1 MKDSI
6 VRICVTLLDADPA
19 IWRRIEV
26 PAAFTLEGLHDVL
39 QTIMGWA
46 NYHLHHFQIGD
57 LMYGE
62 LTLDDRDILDE
73 RKLKLSAL
81 AVDGERAF
89 EYVYDYGDNWR
100 CVVVLEAIASASPS
114 VIYPRLVEGARRGPP
129 EDVGGPWGYIE
140 FLEAIA
146 DPKHER
152 HKELREWIGG
162 DFDPQQFDIDEI
174 DPALARLAPRKTAR
188 RKTARSRTAKPALPQ

>member
-81 AVDGERAF
+81 AIDGERAF

-100 CVVVLEAIASASPS
+100 CVVVLEAIASASPG

-129 EDVGGPWGYIE
+129 EDVGGPRGYIE

-188 RKTARSRTAKPALPQ
+188 RKAARSRTAKPALPR

>member
-1 MKDSI
+1 MKGSI
-6 VRICVTLLDADPA
+6 VRICVTLLDVDPA
-19 IWRRIEV
+19 TWRRVEV
-26 PAAFTLEGLHDVL
+26 PANFTLEGLHDVL

-46 NYHLHHFQIGD
+46 NYHLHHFQLGD

-62 LTLDDRDILDE
+62 LTPEDRDMLDG

-81 AVDGERAF
+81 AIDGERAF

-100 CVVVLEAIASASPS
+100 CVVVLEAIAPASPGI
-114 VIYPRLVEGARRGPP
+114 VYPRLVEGARRGPP

-146 DPKHER
+146 DPKHKR
-152 HKELREWIGG
+152 HKELIQWIGD
-162 DFDPQQFDIDEI
+162 DFDPARFDINETNR
-174 DPALARLAPRKTAR
+174 ALKPLSPRKTTR
-188 RKTARSRTAKPALPQ
+188 RKSVKTAGAQ